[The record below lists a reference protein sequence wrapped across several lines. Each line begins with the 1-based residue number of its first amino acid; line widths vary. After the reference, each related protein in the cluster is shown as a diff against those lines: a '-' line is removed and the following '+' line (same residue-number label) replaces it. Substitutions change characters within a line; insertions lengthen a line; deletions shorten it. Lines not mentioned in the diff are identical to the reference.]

1 MNNNIRGMTA
11 AKTLMTAAALIA
23 GFVVATPAMADG
35 RRHTTVIRETVYHS
49 PSRVIV
55 EPAIVL
61 PISDSIYLGIGSHN
75 TYRSHTTRS
84 HTTVVREV
92 HRERN
97 HPVWGYHPGRGHAH
111 GHHTRS
117 EPVRGRWSGADR
129 RREVIYVDRDGRRG
143 SSYREA
149 ERHSVIIRDRSR

>member
-1 MNNNIRGMTA
+1 MNNNTRGMTTTKA
-11 AKTLMTAAALIA
+11 LMTAAALIA
-23 GFVVATPAMADG
+23 SFVAATPALADG

-61 PISDSIYLGIGSHN
+61 PISDSVYLGIGSHN
-75 TYRSHTTRS
+75 SYRS

-92 HRERN
+92 HRERS
-97 HPVWGYHPGRGHAH
+97 HPVWGSHPGRGHAY
-111 GHHTRS
+111 GHHKRS

-129 RREVIYVDRDGRRG
+129 HREVIYVDRDGRRG